1 MSTSNAAYAE
11 QFAGSDWSFP
21 APQTFQRART
31 KSKITERPSVSPVLA
46 GLLGSQ
52 YFYDEQNFVK
62 TDSWNEG
69 SKPAFGSALREESAM
84 HFNGLSSSLSPKTLD
99 WRSMEEEIEA
109 AKYILRIENDGETDY
124 FVPYSRT
131 TLACAADFLRRQMIH
146 AHSAHVVSMG
156 VPQIGPAD
164 GGSVDLFWEKSDRTL
179 LINFPSSG
187 ELASYYGKKPKSEIS
202 GRFDPSEARADLV
215 IWLAD

>member
-1 MSTSNAAYAE
+1 MSASNAAIAE
-11 QFAGSDWSFP
+11 QFAGSDWGFP
-21 APQTFQRART
+21 PPQTHQRALT
-31 KSKITERPSVSPVLA
+31 KSKITERPSVSQALS

-52 YFYDEQNFVK
+52 YFYDDQYFVK
-62 TDSWNEG
+62 TDSWSEG
-69 SKPAFGSALREESAM
+69 WKPALGSALREESATL
-84 HFNGLSSSLSPKTLD
+84 FDGLNSSQSPKALE
-99 WRSMEEEIEA
+99 WRAMEEEIEA
-109 AKYILRIENDGETDY
+109 AKYILQIENNGETDY

-131 TLACAADFLRRQMIH
+131 TLACATDFLRRQVIH
-146 AHSAHVVSMG
+146 AHSAHVVGMG

-187 ELASYYGKKPKSEIS
+187 GLASYYGKKPKSEIS
-202 GRFDPSEARADLV
+202 GRFDPSESRADLV